1 MNRARLDQALK
12 LLSWPAAFYIA
23 YILLWYEQYKL
34 TGDEGSVW
42 LFQILADWL
51 GIHDYEKPFRLG
63 VASAEIAASV
73 LVLLPWTRFYGG
85 ALALGIMSGAIF
97 FHTVSPLG
105 TDPYGDGGVLFHEA
119 CTVWLCA
126 LFVLVAY
133 RREGLAL
140 IERWTGWRIAPH
152 VL

>member
-1 MNRARLDQALK
+1 MDRATVDRVLK
-12 LLSWPAAFYIA
+12 LLTWPAAIYIA

-51 GIHDYEKPFRLG
+51 GIHDYEKPFRLA
-63 VASAEIAASV
+63 VASCEIVASL
-73 LVLLPWTRFYGG
+73 LVLPPRTRLYGG
-85 ALALGIMSGAIF
+85 ALALCLMSGAIF

-105 TDPYGDGGVLFHEA
+105 ADPYGDGGVLFHEA

-133 RREGLAL
+133 RREGFAL
-140 IERWTGWRIAPH
+140 IERLTGWRFTAH
-152 VL
+152 TS